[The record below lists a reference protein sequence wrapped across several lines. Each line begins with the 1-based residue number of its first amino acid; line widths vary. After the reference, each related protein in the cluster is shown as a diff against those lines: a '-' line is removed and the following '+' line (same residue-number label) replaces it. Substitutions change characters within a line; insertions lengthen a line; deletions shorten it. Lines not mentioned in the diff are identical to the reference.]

1 MAIDGALIR
10 KMLSPQRAWRKDD
23 AFDAVFALRLVI
35 ALAMGTA
42 FGALGLEGFMYF
54 FIFLL
59 STFFGAKSWLEW
71 QNIDVE
77 EMESADTPAGET
89 KVTNPSLT
97 TEGLGPSVPL
107 FMVRCAMLKMP
118 VLHTFACLDVVLL
131 PHIYIHL
138 FIQFIWLTHSH
149 IT

>member
-1 MAIDGALIR
+1 MAINGALIS

-35 ALAMGTA
+35 AGVMGTA
-42 FGALGLEGFMYF
+42 FGAMGSEGVMYF
-54 FIFLL
+54 MLFLI

-77 EMESADTPAGET
+77 EMESANTPGGDAA
-89 KVTNPSLT
+89 VTNPSLM

-107 FMVRCAMLKMP
+107 FMVRCAMLKVP
-118 VLHTFACLDVVLL
+118 
-131 PHIYIHL
+131 
-138 FIQFIWLTHSH
+138 
-149 IT
+149 